1 MRETNQGG
9 FRPVVVWCGSILL
22 IDFLLSRPLTL
33 PQTMGGED
41 PSEGSVGECVC
52 AEGGVG

>member
-1 MRETNQGG
+1 M
-9 FRPVVVWCGSILL
+9 VVWCGSILL